1 MPEGLKA
8 LVNLK
13 CLNLEYTFD
22 LIKIPRKLISNFSR
36 LHVLRLFGHAITSVL
51 YGGDELIVKELL
63 GLKHLEAVLIEKSK
77 NGLQISKDKVD
88 GLANFKRQGWW
99 HDFVEVAW
107 RKNVMSRRFVLG
119 GYGIVN
125 VYDTILI
132 YDIVPKYGGDGHL
145 YLGDNLLTVEAS
157 SSSLS
162 ARTTVT
168 NAKFK
173 VEKFDGTNNFGMWQ
187 YEVLDVLC
195 QQELDITLEEKPDK
209 MDDKE

>member
-1 MPEGLKA
+1 MPKGLKA

-63 GLKHLEAVLIEKSK
+63 GLKHLEAVIVEKSK

-88 GLANFKRQGWW
+88 GLANFKRQ
-99 HDFVEVAW
+99 
-107 RKNVMSRRFVLG
+107 
-119 GYGIVN
+119 
-125 VYDTILI
+125 
-132 YDIVPKYGGDGHL
+132 
-145 YLGDNLLTVEAS
+145 VEAS

-173 VEKFDGTNNFGMWQ
+173 VEKFDGTCNTPNLTRAEHVKK
-187 YEVLDVLC
+187 EV
-195 QQELDITLEEKPDK
+195 THKS
-209 MDDKE
+209 